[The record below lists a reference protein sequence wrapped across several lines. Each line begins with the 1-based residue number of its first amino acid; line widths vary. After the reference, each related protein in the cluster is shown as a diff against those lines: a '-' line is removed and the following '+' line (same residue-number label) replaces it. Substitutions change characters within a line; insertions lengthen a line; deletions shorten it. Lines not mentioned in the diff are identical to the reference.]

1 MPPRLRRSV
10 ARKEPD
16 PIDTVLRIMRRRADV
31 LALAVLGLLLLLA
44 LPLWLVASPPEPYA
58 LAGVSVLFVFPVAL
72 FAVSRWGMRRMRV
85 ALDRIRPRIRD
96 VGIGSFRGMVL
107 VTDDHLFI
115 QSLGT
120 TTILSTF
127 FASDGATCSPTA
139 RDGLRWTG
147 PLRWTRET
155 FIRSPGRGSGAAAN
169 ELSEIR
175 TSCGAIFARAD
186 VLRYSA
192 RNPDPD
198 PPSRMATVALSRFF
212 SAPSFEWIVANTARV
227 AAYLTG
233 LAATPPDGP
242 RG

>member
-1 MPPRLRRSV
+1 V

-58 LAGVSVLFVFPVAL
+58 LAGVSVLFVFPLTL

-107 VTDDHLFI
+107 VTDDDLFI

-120 TTILSTF
+120 TTILSAF
-127 FASDGATCSPTA
+127 FTSGGATRSPKA
-139 RDGLRWTG
+139 REGLCWAAAF
-147 PLRWTRET
+147 RWTRET
-155 FIRSPGRGSGAAAN
+155 FIRSPGRGSGAAAK

-175 TSCGAIFARAD
+175 TSCGARFARAD

-212 SAPSFEWIVANTARV
+212 AAPSFEWIVANTDRV
-227 AAYLTG
+227 AEYLTR
-233 LAATPPDGP
+233 LAATPQDGP